1 MIRIPYRTAD
11 GQLRTDLPL
20 QDLPTAFADTKGLLW
35 VDFEGERPEVCQP
48 ILTETLGFHPLA
60 VDDALV
66 ETHVPK
72 VDDWGSYLYIALHA
86 VHIDLNGG
94 PPLSTHELD
103 FFLGEHYLV
112 SHHDDPVP
120 AVNRVWDRCQRD
132 HRHVESDA
140 DHLTYLI
147 ADELAAGYMQV
158 FEDMDD
164 ALDAL
169 EDEIFEGAGRGTLER
184 IFVLKRAILNLRRVL
199 GPQREVLNR
208 LARDD
213 YAVIDPRDRVY
224 FRDVYDHLVRL
235 YDINESMRDQ
245 VGGAVDTYLSVIN
258 NRMNDIMKTL
268 TIITALFAPITFVTG
283 FYGMNFFG
291 PTLHL
296 AAWTNWL
303 PFGIVLGVVAFL
315 PLGMWLWIRRR
326 GWA

>member
-1 MIRIPYRTAD
+1 MIRILYRTTD
-11 GQLRTDLPL
+11 GQLRSDLT
-20 QDLPTAFADTKGLLW
+20 LPELPEAFADPKGLLW
-35 VDFEGERPEVCQP
+35 VDFEGESPEVCRP
-48 ILTETLGFHPLA
+48 ILTNTLGFHPLA

-86 VHIDLNGG
+86 VRIDLQGG
-94 PPLSTHELD
+94 TPLDTDELD

-112 SHHDDPVP
+112 SHHDHPVS
-120 AVNRVWDRCQRD
+120 AVNHVWDRCQRD
-132 HRHVESDA
+132 HRHMESDA
-140 DHLTYLI
+140 DHLMYLI

-164 ALDAL
+164 ALDGL
-169 EDEIFEGAGRGTLER
+169 EDEIFERAGKGTLER

-199 GPQREVLNR
+199 APQREVLNR

-245 VGGAVDTYLSVIN
+245 VGGAADTYLSVIN

-283 FYGMNFFG
+283 FYGMNFFA
-291 PTLHL
+291 PTLPI
-296 AAWTNWL
+296 AAWTSWL
-303 PFGIVLGVVAFL
+303 PFGLVLGVVACL
-315 PLGMWLWIRRR
+315 PLAMWLWIRHK
-326 GWA
+326 GWM

>member
-1 MIRIPYRTAD
+1 MIRILHRTAD
-11 GQLRTDLPL
+11 GQLRTDLTR
-20 QDLPTAFADTKGLLW
+20 DELPAAFADTKGLLW
-35 VDFEGERPEVCQP
+35 VDFEAEPPEVCQP

-86 VHIDLNGG
+86 VRVDLSGG
-94 PPLSTHELD
+94 NPLDTDELD

-112 SHHDDPVP
+112 SHHDHPVS
-120 AVNRVWDRCQRD
+120 AVSRVWDRCQRD
-132 HRHVESDA
+132 HRHMESDA
-140 DHLTYLI
+140 DHVTYLI

-164 ALDAL
+164 ALDTL
-169 EDEIFEGAGRGTLER
+169 EDEIFEGAGKRTLER

-199 GPQREVLNR
+199 APQREVLNR

-291 PTLHL
+291 PVLPIE
-296 AAWTNWL
+296 AWTSWL
-303 PFGIVLGVVAFL
+303 PFGIVLGVVGFL
-315 PLGMWLWIRRR
+315 PLAMWLWIRRK

>member
-1 MIRIPYRTAD
+1 MIRILHRNAAGD
-11 GQLRTDLPL
+11 LRTDLSL
-20 QDLPTAFADTKGLLW
+20 AELPAAFTDTQGLLW
-35 VDFEGERPEVCQP
+35 VDFEGEPPEVCQP
-48 ILTETLGFHPLA
+48 ILTQTFGFHALA

-72 VDDWGSYLYIALHA
+72 VDDWGTYLYIALHA
-86 VHIDLNGG
+86 VDLNLENGSALG
-94 PPLSTHELD
+94 THELD

-112 SHHDDPVP
+112 SHHDHPVA
-120 AVNRVWDRCQRD
+120 AVSHVWERCQRD
-132 HRHVESDA
+132 QRHVASDG
-140 DHLTYLI
+140 DHLAYLI
-147 ADELAAGYMQV
+147 ADELAAGYMKV
-158 FEDMDD
+158 FEGMDEG
-164 ALDAL
+164 LDAL
-169 EDEIFEGAGRGTLER
+169 EDEIFAGSQRTTLEH

-199 GPQREVLNR
+199 APQREVLNR

-245 VGGAVDTYLSVIN
+245 VSGAVDTYLSVIN

-283 FYGMNFFG
+283 FYGMNFFA
-291 PTLHL
+291 PTLPL
-296 AAWTNWL
+296 ADWTDVL
-303 PFGIVLGVVAFL
+303 PFALVLGIVALL